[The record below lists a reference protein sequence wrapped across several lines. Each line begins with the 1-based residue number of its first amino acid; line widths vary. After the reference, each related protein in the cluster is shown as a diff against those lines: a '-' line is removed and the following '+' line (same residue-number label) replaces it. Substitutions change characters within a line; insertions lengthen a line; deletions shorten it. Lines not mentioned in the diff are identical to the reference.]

1 MEANTTFTEKVT
13 RAVKAELARRGLGG
27 ADLVEPLG
35 MSRNAIYSRLRNES
49 AFTTAELEK
58 VVSRLG
64 IDMDTLFASAA
75 LEDRETRRAAA

>member
-1 MEANTTFTEKVT
+1 MKANTTFTAKVT

-35 MSRNAIYSRLRNES
+35 LSRNAVYSRLRNDSPFDTE
-49 AFTTAELEK
+49 ELEK
-58 VVSRLG
+58 VVAALG

-75 LEDRETRRAAA
+75 LEDRHEAVAA